1 MRFVGKKL
9 ISLGKKNSIIIACS
23 ANADTAP
30 ETVDGAGA
38 GGAGGGGRA
47 GWGGVRARAG
57 RAERRVWGY
66 IVGTSGSCPKSCGR
80 FGVKN
85 ARAE

>member
-1 MRFVGKKL
+1 MAKQQEE
-9 ISLGKKNSIIIACS
+9 A
-23 ANADTAP
+23 
-30 ETVDGAGA
+30 AGRGRTGVAA
-38 GGAGGGGRA
+38 GPGRGGGGGGRA
-47 GWGGVRARAG
+47 GSGRVGGVRARAG

>member
-1 MRFVGKKL
+1 MAKQQEE
-9 ISLGKKNSIIIACS
+9 A
-23 ANADTAP
+23 
-30 ETVDGAGA
+30 AGRGRRTGVA
-38 GGAGGGGRA
+38 AGQGRGGAGGGGRA
-47 GWGGVRARAG
+47 GSGRVGGVRARAG